1 MHTQENHKIH
11 ALQLNNLI
19 ASFRAVLKAAKGK
32 KKLKSRLISDANTV
46 SKNYYIIIVNS
57 TSWKKKG
64 QECSTSIKKKK
75 ERSVRNK
82 LDCYSTS
89 LQFIHKSYQRLE
101 SLKPNDSD
109 LPDMTLKEKRP
120 QFTLSRVKD
129 IVPAKTM
136 TLNFSR
142 SGLYHAWKKL
152 LISFCVA
159 QHKCDGGVDSV

>member
-1 MHTQENHKIH
+1 M
-11 ALQLNNLI
+11 
-19 ASFRAVLKAAKGK
+19 
-32 KKLKSRLISDANTV
+32 
-46 SKNYYIIIVNS
+46 NS

-64 QECSTSIKKKK
+64 RSVQHPMNKEKKK

-136 TLNFSR
+136 TLK

-159 QHKCDGGVDSV
+159 